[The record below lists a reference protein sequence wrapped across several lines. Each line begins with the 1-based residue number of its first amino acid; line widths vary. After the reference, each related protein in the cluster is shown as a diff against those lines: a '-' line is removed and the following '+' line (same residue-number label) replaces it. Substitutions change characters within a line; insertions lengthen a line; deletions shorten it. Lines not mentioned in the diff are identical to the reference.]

1 MSLEFF
7 LTSLIV
13 VLIPGTGVIYVLTNG
28 LLRGHSF
35 VWSAALGCT
44 LGIVPHLVASALGLA
59 ALLHTSALA
68 FQVVKY
74 VGAAYLIYLGYCM
87 WKDTGSIDLS
97 STAEQAQKNHL
108 QTILSG
114 FLINILNPKLSIFF
128 LAFLPQFIAPNPA
141 QPVLEMVKLG
151 GFFMALTFGVFL
163 LYGFGAAFVRRYIMS
178 NPRLLQNIQRGFA
191 GLFVFLGI
199 RLALEDR

>member
-44 LGIVPHLVASALGLA
+44 IGIVPHITASAFGLA
-59 ALLHTSALA
+59 ALLHTSAVA

-87 WKDTGSIDLS
+87 WKDTGAIDLS
-97 STAEQAQKNHL
+97 TDQDQVQKNHF

-128 LAFLPQFIAPNPA
+128 LAFLPQFITPNPA
-141 QPVLEMVKLG
+141 HPVFEMIKLG
-151 GFFMALTFGVFL
+151 GFFMALTLGVFL
-163 LYGFGAAFVRRYIMS
+163 LYGFGAAFVRRYIVS
-178 NPRLLQNIQRGFA
+178 NPRILQNIQRGFA
-191 GLFVFLGI
+191 GIFVFLGI

>member
-28 LLRGHSF
+28 LLRGPSF

-44 LGIVPHLVASALGLA
+44 FGIVPHMTASAFGLA
-59 ALLHTSALA
+59 ALLHTSAVA

-74 VGAAYLIYLGYCM
+74 MGAAYLIYLGYCM
-87 WKDTGSIDLS
+87 WKDTGSLTLS
-97 STAEQAQKNHL
+97 TTPEQAQKNHV

-128 LAFLPQFIAPNPA
+128 LAFLPQFITPNPTH
-141 QPVLEMVKLG
+141 PVLEMMKLG
-151 GFFMALTFGVFL
+151 AFFMALTLGVFL
-163 LYGFGAAFVRRYIMS
+163 LYGFGAAFVRRYVLS
-178 NPRLLQNIQRGFA
+178 NPRILQNIQRGFA